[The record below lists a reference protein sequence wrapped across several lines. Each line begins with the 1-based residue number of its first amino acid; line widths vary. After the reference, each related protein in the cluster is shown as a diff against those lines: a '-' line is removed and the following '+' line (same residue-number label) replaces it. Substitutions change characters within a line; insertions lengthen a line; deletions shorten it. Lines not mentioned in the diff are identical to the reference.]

1 MSSSRWL
8 ELVLPHEER
17 GTDSEARLI
26 NTTETEAE
34 GGRREERGDVRTRGV
49 REGGR
54 GASLQIAT
62 PHCGVT
68 PGLLR
73 HGPGISPE
81 WCPRARGAVLSFV
94 VSLLLRGIRRV

>member
-1 MSSSRWL
+1 MSPSRWL
-8 ELVLPHEER
+8 ELVLAHEER

-26 NTTETEAE
+26 NTAETEAE
-34 GGRREERGDVRTRGV
+34 GGRRDERGDVRRGV
-49 REGGR
+49 REGER

-81 WCPRARGAVLSFV
+81 WCPRARGVVLSFV
-94 VSLLLRGIRRV
+94 VSLLLRGVRHV